1 MEKRLEANR
10 TSCSAQRC
18 MTFCLRY
25 SRQRY
30 PPAPR
35 PVLLRFI
42 RTAFPLLLPVST
54 SPFFWLLL
62 ASVLVQ
68 LVYAAYFFWP
78 FARRPAEATADEPGP
93 DAEPISIVVCARN
106 ELDNLRRLMPLLLQ
120 QDYPAGFEIVLI
132 DDRSHDD
139 TYLYAQQLAQYYPEK
154 LRLVTVTGTPDG
166 FAPKKYALTLGV
178 KATRHARLLFTDAD
192 CIPATNQWLRLMQRG
207 FAQKNGADLVLGFSA
222 YTEAPG
228 FLNQLI
234 RYETLLTAAQYLSFA
249 WRGWPYMGVGRNL
262 AYTRACFTATKG
274 FASHIRQLSGDD
286 DLLVQDAV
294 RQHQRATIVADP
306 SAHTLSEPA
315 ATWAV
320 WWHQKR
326 RHLSAGR
333 AYRFADRLRVG
344 TFVMANLLFYL
355 AAIALL
361 FSPNNWVPLVVVYA
375 LRTLTVSAVYFRL
388 SRRLDQPVT
397 VGLLP
402 VLDVVY
408 FFQYLALGISL
419 FLNRTFRWK

>member
-1 MEKRLEANR
+1 M
-10 TSCSAQRC
+10 
-18 MTFCLRY
+18 
-25 SRQRY
+25 
-30 PPAPR
+30 PA
-35 PVLLRFI
+35 
-42 RTAFPLLLPVST
+42 ALLLPPVPT

-62 ASVLVQ
+62 ACVLVQ
-68 LVYAAYFFWP
+68 LFYAAYFFWP
-78 FARRPAEATADEPGP
+78 FARRAPEAPADALGP
-93 DAEPISIVVCARN
+93 DAEPVSIVVCARN
-106 ELDNLRRLMPLLLQ
+106 ELDNLRRLLPLLLQ
-120 QDYPAGFEIVLI
+120 QDYPAAFEIVLI

-154 LRLVTVTGTPDG
+154 IRLVTVSRTPDS
-166 FAPKKYALTLGV
+166 FAPKKYALTLGI
-178 KATRHARLLFTDAD
+178 KATRYARLLFTDAD

-207 FAQKNGADLVLGFSA
+207 FAQKDEADLVLGFSA
-222 YTEAPG
+222 YAEAPG

-294 RQHQRATIVADP
+294 RHRQRVTVVADS

-315 ATWAV
+315 ATWAA
-320 WWHQKR
+320 WWRQKR

-333 AYRFADRLRVG
+333 AYRLADRLRVG
-344 TFVMANLLFYL
+344 TFVLANMLFYL
-355 AAIALL
+355 ATVVLV
-361 FSPNNWVPLVVVYA
+361 FSPNNWVPLAVVWV
-375 LRTLTVSAVYFRL
+375 LRTLFVSAVYARL
-388 SRRLDQPVT
+388 SQRLGQPVI

-402 VLDVVY
+402 VLDAVY

-419 FLNRTFRWK
+419 FLNRTLRWK

>member
-1 MEKRLEANR
+1 MR
-10 TSCSAQRC
+10 
-18 MTFCLRY
+18 
-25 SRQRY
+25 
-30 PPAPR
+30 
-35 PVLLRFI
+35 
-42 RTAFPLLLPVST
+42 FPLLLPYIPT
-54 SPFFWLLL
+54 SPFFWLLF
-62 ASVLVQ
+62 ACVLVQ
-68 LVYAAYFFWP
+68 LFYAAYFFWP
-78 FARRPAEATADEPGP
+78 FARRAPEAASNEPGP
-93 DAEPISIVVCARN
+93 DTEPVSIVVCARN
-106 ELDNLRRLMPLLLQ
+106 ELDNLRRLLPLLLQ
-120 QDYPAGFEIVLI
+120 QDHPAGFEIVLI

-139 TYLYAQQLAQYYPEK
+139 TYLYAQQLAQYYPDK
-154 LRLVTVTGTPDG
+154 VRLVSVSSTPAG
-166 FAPKKYALTLGV
+166 FAPKKYALTLGI

-207 FAQKNGADLVLGFSA
+207 FAHNAADMVLGFSA

-228 FLNQLI
+228 FLNKLI

-249 WRGWPYMGVGRNL
+249 WRGRPYMGVGRNL

-294 RQHQRATIVADP
+294 RAGQRVAVVAEP

-333 AYRFADRLRVG
+333 AYRLPDRLRVG
-344 TFVMANLLFYL
+344 TFVLANMLFYL
-355 AAIALL
+355 TTVVLV
-361 FSPNNWVPLVVVYA
+361 FSPNNWVPLAVVWV
-375 LRTLTVSAVYFRL
+375 LRTLFVSAAYARL
-388 SRRLDQPVT
+388 SRRLDQPVI

-402 VLDVVY
+402 VLDAVY

-419 FLNRTFRWK
+419 FLNRTLRWK

>member
-1 MEKRLEANR
+1 M
-10 TSCSAQRC
+10 
-18 MTFCLRY
+18 
-25 SRQRY
+25 
-30 PPAPR
+30 
-35 PVLLRFI
+35 
-42 RTAFPLLLPVST
+42 
-54 SPFFWLLL
+54 
-62 ASVLVQ
+62 LVQ
-68 LVYAAYFFWP
+68 LAYAAYFFRP
-78 FARRPAEATADEPGP
+78 FARRPFEAPADAPGP
-93 DAEPISIVVCARN
+93 DSEPVSVVVCARN
-106 ELDNLRRLMPLLLQ
+106 ELDNLRRLLPLLLK

-139 TYLYAQQLAQYYPEK
+139 TYLYAQQLAQYYPDK
-154 LRLVTVTGTPDG
+154 IRLVTITGTPDS

-178 KATRHARLLFTDAD
+178 KTTRYARLLFTDAD

-207 FAQKNGADLVLGFSA
+207 FGQPGGADVVLGFSA
-222 YTEAPG
+222 YAAAPG

-249 WRGWPYMGVGRNL
+249 WRGWAYMGVGRNL

-294 RQHQRATIVADP
+294 RHGQRVAVVADP

-315 ATWAV
+315 ATWRA
-320 WWHQKR
+320 WWRQKR

-333 AYRFADRLRVG
+333 AYRLADRLRVG
-344 TFVMANLLFYL
+344 TFVLANMLFYL
-355 AAIALL
+355 ATIALL
-361 FSPNNWVPLVVVYA
+361 LSPNNWVPLAVVCT
-375 LRTLTVSAVYFRL
+375 LRTLIVSAVYFRL
-388 SRRLDQPVT
+388 SRRLYQPVT

-419 FLNRTFRWK
+419 FLNRTLRWK